1 MCGKKTEPWSLLPSQ
16 YVSHGRSSF
25 TAPTTKLQHPG
36 ELEVFV
42 AILVV
47 IWVTLVSRKMRKRPK
62 TLGLTRGW
70 EEPTCRGLVRFLE
83 AWRKGCCYKYLHWDR
98 QSKAIQ
104 NGLFFLSSMHTASQ
118 RRRKT
123 ALLTVALSPSGAMPQ
138 FIYLMLQLE
147 FFLSTSQSVAALW
160 LLDSTET
167 SHQYASRIHENGEEL
182 TLTSLATVS
191 FLPSLSWPRLQTV
204 LTPLELA
211 WLIFFSF
218 NHQEITFRKS
228 PRSKQHDSSRQIV
241 SSPLQEI

>member
-1 MCGKKTEPWSLLPSQ
+1 MCGKKSEPWSLLPSQ

-25 TAPTTKLQHPG
+25 TAATTKLQHPG
-36 ELEVFV
+36 EPEALV

-47 IWVTLVSRKMRKRPK
+47 IWVTLVSRKKRKRPK

-104 NGLFFLSSMHTASQ
+104 NGLYFLYPMHTASQ

-138 FIYLMLQLE
+138 LIYLMLQLE
-147 FFLSTSQSVAALW
+147 FFFYQHPNLLQLCGYWIVQKPVTNMHTGYMKMEKSLLSLHFPLFPSFPPLAGLDYRQ
-160 LLDSTET
+160 LL
-167 SHQYASRIHENGEEL
+167 HH
-182 TLTSLATVS
+182 
-191 FLPSLSWPRLQTV
+191 LS
-204 LTPLELA
+204 
-211 WLIFFSF
+211 
-218 NHQEITFRKS
+218 
-228 PRSKQHDSSRQIV
+228 
-241 SSPLQEI
+241 